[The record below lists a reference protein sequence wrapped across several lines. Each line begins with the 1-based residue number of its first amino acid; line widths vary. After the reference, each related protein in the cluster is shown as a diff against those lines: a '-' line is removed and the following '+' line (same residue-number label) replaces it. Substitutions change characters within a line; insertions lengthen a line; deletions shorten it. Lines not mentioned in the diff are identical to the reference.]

1 MPTHSS
7 AISDNDFTQGQKP
20 VATPPRKPRPKEI
33 HNKEVCFVNECLCSM
48 HSNYRVIHSWIYL
61 KKI

>member
-20 VATPPRKPRPKEI
+20 VATPPRKPRPKEFWDA
-33 HNKEVCFVNECLCSM
+33 EPGDAADVDAAQYVGMQSPATMRL
-48 HSNYRVIHSWIYL
+48 
-61 KKI
+61 